1 MPIMYH
7 AFTPNL
13 TIKKNMTRVVHAS
26 VRILSLLR
34 VIRADGGEC
43 RLAAVRTG
51 GPSQS
56 RERAPAVDRA
66 E

>member
-13 TIKKNMTRVVHAS
+13 TIKKNKTRVVHAS

-34 VIRADGGEC
+34 VIRADGGDC

-56 RERAPAVDRA
+56 
-66 E
+66 